1 MFYRPTHVLWMT
13 AAMALL
19 TMGQAL
25 ADGHVDH
32 IDFDAILKASVDNGV
47 VDYPRIAADPR
58 FAPYVES
65 LAAPLPAGT
74 SRDEQLAFYINAYNA
89 LAIKGILAGQS
100 PSSLLGR
107 YKYFKG
113 TDYDVGGQRMNLFDL
128 EREVIIPYG
137 EPRIHFA
144 IVCAS
149 ASCPPLR
156 AEAYTA
162 DKLEVQLE
170 DQARKF
176 LADTSKNYFEPEK
189 RTARLS
195 KIFDWYPEDF
205 AGHSGSVQEYVA
217 QYVPDTEIA
226 AALRARAYKL
236 RYLKYDWSLNGI
248 EPD

>member
-1 MFYRPTHVLWMT
+1 MLDRAGQLGLI
-13 AAMALL
+13 AGAIALL
-19 TMGQAL
+19 ACGQLL
-25 ADGHVDH
+25 AAGHAQH
-32 IDFDAILKASVDNGV
+32 AEFSAILAANVENGY
-47 VDYPRIAADPR
+47 VDYPGIAADPR
-58 FAPYVES
+58 FMVYVEA
-65 LAAPLPAGT
+65 LAAPLPADT
-74 SRDEQLAFYINAYNA
+74 PRNEQLAFYINAYNA
-89 LAIKGILAGQS
+89 LAIKGILDGQS

-113 TDYDVGGQRMNLFDL
+113 TEYDIGGQQMNLYDL

-162 DKLEVQLE
+162 NRLEAQLE
-170 DQARKF
+170 DQARVF
-176 LADTSKNYFEPEK
+176 LGDTSKNYFEPDR

-195 KIFDWYPEDF
+195 KIFDWFPEDF

-217 QYVPDTEIA
+217 QYVSDPDIA
-226 AALRARAYKL
+226 AALRARDYKIK
-236 RYLKYDWSLNGI
+236 YLKYDWRLNGI
-248 EPD
+248 APR